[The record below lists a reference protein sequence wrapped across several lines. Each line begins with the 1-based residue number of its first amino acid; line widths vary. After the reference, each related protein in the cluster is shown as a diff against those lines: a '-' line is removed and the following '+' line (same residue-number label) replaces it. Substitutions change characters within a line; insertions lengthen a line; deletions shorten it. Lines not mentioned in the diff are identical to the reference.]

1 MRVLIPKLRAGLAG
15 LGLIVLAAIFV
26 SCATQKQTA
35 LVKDPD
41 AGKDESL
48 MPWNK
53 QEKWETSSQQ
63 LGGVTDRR

>member
-1 MRVLIPKLRAGLAG
+1 MRVPIHKLRRVLAG
-15 LGLIVLAAIFV
+15 CGLIVLSTAFV

-53 QEKWETSSQQ
+53 QEKWETSNNQ
-63 LGGVTDRR
+63 LGGITDRR